1 MRRAGTTASVWPAMA
16 ERAHDED
23 RVAGEPGG
31 MNQGMQ
37 VLSYLIA
44 GVLLYG
50 GLGWLGD
57 HYLGT
62 GFLLPVGI
70 VLGAGFGI
78 YLVVKR
84 FGAEARGADAGPE
97 GGQARSASRTG
108 RTGTTDT
115 TGTTSG
121 TGEGTT

>member
-1 MRRAGTTASVWPAMA
+1 MA
-16 ERAHDED
+16 ERKDDDEKA
-23 RVAGEPGG
+23 VAYGGSQG

-37 VLSYLIA
+37 VLSYLIS
-44 GVLLYG
+44 GVVLYG

-57 HYLGT
+57 HVLGT

-70 VLGAGFGI
+70 ILGAGFGI

-84 FGAEARGADAGPE
+84 FGATGASADPPP
-97 GGQARSASRTG
+97 ASRRRDG
-108 RTGTTDT
+108 ARTDT
-115 TGTTSG
+115 QATRK

>member
-1 MRRAGTTASVWPAMA
+1 VSAGGTTASVWAAMA
-16 ERAHDED
+16 ERKDDDEKA
-23 RVAGEPGG
+23 VAYGGSQG

-37 VLSYLIA
+37 VLSYLIS
-44 GVLLYG
+44 GVVLYG

-57 HYLGT
+57 HFLGT

-70 VLGAGFGI
+70 ILGAGFGI

-84 FGAEARGADAGPE
+84 FGETAG
-97 GGQARSASRTG
+97 SAAALPATTRPDET
-108 RTGTTDT
+108 TTDT
-115 TGTTSG
+115 QVRRK

>member
-1 MRRAGTTASVWPAMA
+1 MA
-16 ERAHDED
+16 EREHDD
-23 RVAGEPGG
+23 GNGVGHRGSQG

-37 VLSYLIA
+37 VLSYLIS

-57 HYLGT
+57 HLLGT

-84 FGAEARGADAGPE
+84 FGATGPAEGTQPADTSGDQ
-97 GGQARSASRTG
+97 GTNDTQATSRT
-108 RTGTTDT
+108 R
-115 TGTTSG
+115 
-121 TGEGTT
+121 EGTT

>member
-1 MRRAGTTASVWPAMA
+1 VSAGGTTASVWAAMA
-16 ERAHDED
+16 ERKDDDEK
-23 RVAGEPGG
+23 VVGYGGSQG

-37 VLSYLIA
+37 VLSYLIS
-44 GVLLYG
+44 GVVLYG

-57 HYLGT
+57 HFLGT

-84 FGAEARGADAGPE
+84 FGATAA
-97 GGQARSASRTG
+97 SAAAPPAPIRPGET
-108 RTGTTDT
+108 TTDT
-115 TGTTSG
+115 QARRKTE
-121 TGEGTT
+121 EGTT

>member
-1 MRRAGTTASVWPAMA
+1 MA
-16 ERAHDED
+16 EGADDTERGN
-23 RVAGEPGG
+23 AGGDHQG

-37 VLSYLIA
+37 VLSYLIS
-44 GVLLYG
+44 GVVLYG

-70 VLGAGFGI
+70 VLGAAFGI
-78 YLVVKR
+78 YLVLKR
-84 FGAEARGADAGPE
+84 FAAEARGTNVQRGTAGNA
-97 GGQARSASRTG
+97 GTTG
-108 RTGTTDT
+108 TGTTGT
-115 TGTTSG
+115 TGAGTDTTSG

>member
-1 MRRAGTTASVWPAMA
+1 MA
-16 ERAHDED
+16 ERKDDDEKA
-23 RVAGEPGG
+23 VAYGGSQG

-37 VLSYLIA
+37 VLSYLVS
-44 GVLLYG
+44 GVVLYG

-57 HYLGT
+57 HFLGT
-62 GFLLPVGI
+62 GFLLPIGI

-84 FGAEARGADAGPE
+84 FGATADPADAPP
-97 GGQARSASRTG
+97 ARTG
-108 RTGTTDT
+108 PDDAMTDT
-115 TGTTSG
+115 QATRR

>member
-1 MRRAGTTASVWPAMA
+1 MA

-23 RVAGEPGG
+23 RVAGCEPGG

-57 HYLGT
+57 RYLGT

-84 FGAEARGADAGPE
+84 FGAEARGTG
-97 GGQARSASRTG
+97 ARPRSTRTQDE
-108 RTGTTDT
+108 GTTDT
-115 TGTTSG
+115 TSR

>member
-1 MRRAGTTASVWPAMA
+1 MRASGTTASVWAAMA
-16 ERAHDED
+16 EREHDDED
-23 RVAGEPGG
+23 AVGQGGSQG

-37 VLSYLIA
+37 VLSDLIS

-57 HYLGT
+57 HFLDT
-62 GFLLPVGI
+62 GFLLPIGV

-78 YLVVKR
+78 YLVLKR
-84 FGAEARGADAGPE
+84 FGAVETAAGAPA
-97 GGQARSASRTG
+97 ASTR
-108 RTGTTDT
+108 REGTTDIQA
-115 TGTTSG
+115 TSR

>member
-1 MRRAGTTASVWPAMA
+1 MA

-23 RVAGEPGG
+23 RVVGGEPGG

-84 FGAEARGADAGPE
+84 FGAEAQGTGARPRGT
-97 GGQARSASRTG
+97 RTQQD
-108 RTGTTDT
+108 GTTDT
-115 TGTTSG
+115 TSTTR
-121 TGEGTT
+121 EGTP

>member
-1 MRRAGTTASVWPAMA
+1 MA
-16 ERAHDED
+16 ERAHDGD
-23 RVAGEPGG
+23 RVVSGEPGG

-50 GLGWLGD
+50 GLGWVGD

-62 GFLLPVGI
+62 RFLLPVGI

-84 FGAEARGADAGPE
+84 FGAEARGAGGP
-97 GGQARSASRTG
+97 APRRDD
-108 RTGTTDT
+108 GTTDT
-115 TGTTSG
+115 TSR

>member
-1 MRRAGTTASVWPAMA
+1 MA
-16 ERAHDED
+16 EREHDD
-23 RVAGEPGG
+23 GDAVGQGGSQG

-37 VLSYLIA
+37 VLSYLVS

-78 YLVVKR
+78 YLVIKR
-84 FGAEARGADAGPE
+84 FGAAENAAGPPP
-97 GGQARSASRTG
+97 AG
-108 RTGTTDT
+108 RRDD
-115 TGTTSG
+115 GTTSTQTTSR

>member
-1 MRRAGTTASVWPAMA
+1 MA
-16 ERAHDED
+16 ERADDED
-23 RVAGEPGG
+23 RVGGGEPGG

-37 VLSYLIA
+37 TLSYLIA

-50 GLGWLGD
+50 GLGWVGD

-62 GFLLPVGI
+62 RFLLPLGI
-70 VLGAGFGI
+70 VVGAGFGI

-84 FGAEARGADAGPE
+84 FGAEARGADG
-97 GGQARSASRTG
+97 ARRAHE
-108 RTGTTDT
+108 GTTDT
-115 TGTTSG
+115 TSR

>member
-1 MRRAGTTASVWPAMA
+1 MA
-16 ERAHDED
+16 ERKHDDEKA
-23 RVAGEPGG
+23 VGYGSQG

-37 VLSYLIA
+37 VLSYLIS
-44 GVLLYG
+44 GVVLYG

-57 HYLGT
+57 HFLGT
-62 GFLLPVGI
+62 GFLLPIGI

-84 FGAEARGADAGPE
+84 FGAADSGAAASGVPPAG
-97 GGQARSASRTG
+97 T
-108 RTGTTDT
+108 RTGTQGPTTTTDT
-115 TGTTSG
+115 QATRR

>member
-1 MRRAGTTASVWPAMA
+1 MSHGGTTASVWPAMA
-16 ERAHDED
+16 ERAQDED
-23 RVAGEPGG
+23 RVVGGEPGG

-84 FGAEARGADAGPE
+84 FGAEA
-97 GGQARSASRTG
+97 GGRSVPPG
-108 RTGTTDT
+108 RTRAQDEGTTDT
-115 TGTTSG
+115 TSR

>member
-1 MRRAGTTASVWPAMA
+1 MA
-16 ERAHDED
+16 EHAHDED
-23 RVAGEPGG
+23 RVVGGEPGG

-62 GFLLPVGI
+62 GFLLPLGI
-70 VLGAGFGI
+70 VLGAGFGM
-78 YLVVKR
+78 YLLVKR
-84 FGAEARGADAGPE
+84 FGAEARGGGAAAG
-97 GGQARSASRTG
+97 SG
-108 RTGTTDT
+108 RTQDDSTTDT
-115 TGTTSG
+115 TSR

>member
-1 MRRAGTTASVWPAMA
+1 MA
-16 ERAHDED
+16 ERAQDEQD
-23 RVAGEPGG
+23 AGAGREPQG

-37 VLSYLIA
+37 VLSYLVS

-84 FGAEARGADAGPE
+84 FGAEARGAGVPPDGAA
-97 GGQARSASRTG
+97 QQDS
-108 RTGTTDT
+108 TTT
-115 TGTTSG
+115 QTRR

>member
-1 MRRAGTTASVWPAMA
+1 VSAGGTTASVWAAMA
-16 ERAHDED
+16 ERKDDDEKAVAH
-23 RVAGEPGG
+23 GGSQG

-37 VLSYLIA
+37 VLSYLIS
-44 GVLLYG
+44 GVVLYG

-57 HYLGT
+57 HFLGT

-84 FGAEARGADAGPE
+84 FGATAVPPTGTGTS
-97 GGQARSASRTG
+97 GQDT
-108 RTGTTDT
+108 TTDT
-115 TGTTSG
+115 RTRR

>member
-1 MRRAGTTASVWPAMA
+1 VRTREATASVWAAMA
-16 ERAHDED
+16 EREHDDED
-23 RVAGEPGG
+23 AVGPGGSQG

-37 VLSYLIA
+37 VLSYLVS

-57 HYLGT
+57 HFLGT
-62 GFLLPVGI
+62 GFLLPIGI

-84 FGAEARGADAGPE
+84 FGATESPGGTPPSSARRDD
-97 GGQARSASRTG
+97 
-108 RTGTTDT
+108 GTTDT
-115 TGTTSG
+115 QATRR

>member
-1 MRRAGTTASVWPAMA
+1 MSAGATTASVWAAMA
-16 ERAHDED
+16 ERKHDDEKA
-23 RVAGEPGG
+23 VASGGSQG

-37 VLSYLIA
+37 VLSYLIS
-44 GVLLYG
+44 GVVLYG

-84 FGAEARGADAGPE
+84 FSATAALAEAPPAPIRPDGA
-97 GGQARSASRTG
+97 
-108 RTGTTDT
+108 TTDT
-115 TGTTSG
+115 QATRR